1 MLKKFLSIGDL
12 ILISRSKKSI
22 RKSLIFLF
30 SNFLLIIAIIF
41 TLEMFL
47 ILLGINNIFLP
58 IGGSILN
65 LFVDWFF

>member
-12 ILISRSKKSI
+12 ILISRRKKSI